1 MQFHCNDVAQKAWI
15 ALEAA
20 GVPYRMEEISLY
32 GPNGKP
38 DWFWKLNPRGTVP
51 VLVCRG
57 GAVIHA
63 DSDRILDEIGND
75 VEGGSRI
82 VPKDNVEIE
91 RAQSFRTLLNEF
103 LPIGKKAVLGGDK
116 KKMWT
121 KLKELD
127 GLIEGPFVCGQDITV
142 ADCAGFPFLWR
153 IDSEYGP
160 VENYGCNNIRSWL
173 DTCKSNRAFSK
184 TIQGSWWWWW

>member
-1 MQFHCNDVAQKAWI
+1 M
-15 ALEAA
+15 
-20 GVPYRMEEISLY
+20 PYRMEEISLY

-51 VLVCRG
+51 VLVCHG

-103 LPIGKKAVLGGDK
+103 LPIGKKAVLAIFDAKPTLRKGTDP
-116 KKMWT
+116 
-121 KLKELD
+121 EC
-127 GLIEGPFVCGQDITV
+127 EFARAPDI
-142 ADCAGFPFLWR
+142 R
-153 IDSEYGP
+153 
-160 VENYGCNNIRSWL
+160 
-173 DTCKSNRAFSK
+173 
-184 TIQGSWWWWW
+184 